1 MVIPSHPGLTT
12 RAREVIALAHA
23 LADQRGDADLT
34 PSHVALGLLEEGEN
48 VAVYVLSERGIPL
61 DALAHDFR
69 ATLPTPGAL
78 RPVLTGRRWMPAADK
93 FVAQGKREAHELD
106 TPYYGAEHL
115 LLALLR
121 EPMGAPARVLA
132 RYGVGFE
139 DARADVRRVLGLSP
153 DVFPQPPAG

>member
-12 RAREVIALAHA
+12 RAREVMALAHA

-48 VAVYVLSERGIPL
+48 VAVYVLSTRGIPL
-61 DALAHDFR
+61 DALAHDLR
-69 ATLPTPGAL
+69 AALPTPGAS
-78 RPVLTGRRWMPAADK
+78 RPVLPGRRWLPAADA